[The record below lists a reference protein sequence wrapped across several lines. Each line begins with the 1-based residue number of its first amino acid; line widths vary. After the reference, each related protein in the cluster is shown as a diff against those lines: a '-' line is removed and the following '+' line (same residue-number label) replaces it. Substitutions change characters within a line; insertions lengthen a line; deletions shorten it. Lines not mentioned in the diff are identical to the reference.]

1 MVRLLLIVVLACIA
15 VRVLWRVLIGV
26 FEGMGYQQRG
36 GVPRS
41 VGLVRDP
48 VCGTFVVPSK
58 ALTSGS
64 GSNTR
69 YFCSEKC
76 RRDYGH
82 GGNASHRGNTEETQK
97 KTQEETRKRHG

>member
-1 MVRLLLIVVLACIA
+1 MVRWLLFLVLAY
-15 VRVLWRVLIGV
+15 VLWRLLWSALKGLFV
-26 FEGMGYQQRG
+26 GMGYQPPGTRG
-36 GVPRS
+36 QS

-48 VCGTFVVPSK
+48 VCGTFVLPSK

-76 RRDYGH
+76 RHDYGH
-82 GGNASHRGNTEETQK
+82 RRNTEDHRRNTAETQ
-97 KTQEETRKRHG
+97 

>member
-1 MVRLLLIVVLACIA
+1 MVRWLLFLVLAY
-15 VRVLWRVLIGV
+15 VLLRLLWSALKGLFV
-26 FEGMGYQQRG
+26 GMGYQPPGGRG
-36 GVPRS
+36 QS

-48 VCGTFVVPSK
+48 VCGTFVLPSK

-76 RRDYGH
+76 RNDYGH
-82 GGNASHRGNTEETQK
+82 
-97 KTQEETRKRHG
+97 

>member
-1 MVRLLLIVVLACIA
+1 MLRILLLIALAYVA
-15 VRVLWRVLIGV
+15 ARVLWRVLGGV
-26 FEGMGYQQRG
+26 FEGLGYQPPG
-36 GVPRS
+36 GHGKS

-48 VCGTFVVPSK
+48 VCGTFILPSK

-76 RRDYGH
+76 RRDY
-82 GGNASHRGNTEETQK
+82 AARS
-97 KTQEETRKRHG
+97 

>member
-1 MVRLLLIVVLACIA
+1 MAMWEAYLLPEEVSAKHAREVLDFLNQAPDA
-15 VRVLWRVLIGV
+15 KT
-26 FEGMGYQQRG
+26 Q
-36 GVPRS
+36 S

-48 VCGTFVVPSK
+48 VCGTFILPSK

-76 RRDYGH
+76 RRDYG
-82 GGNASHRGNTEETQK
+82 GRA
-97 KTQEETRKRHG
+97 